1 MPFDGAQTTITC
13 GLQLRLTHIVIHI
26 WAYIDIIIFI
36 IICININA
44 PTSHLH
50 PSLAVAERVRVLL
63 FE

>member
-1 MPFDGAQTTITC
+1 MFDGAQTTITC
-13 GLQLRLTHIVIHI
+13 GLQLQLTHIVIYI
-26 WAYIDIIIFI
+26 WAYIYIIIYI
-36 IICININA
+36 IIYIYINA